1 MKRLFSFFMILLIF
15 NSTNS
20 LAVAMSPQ
28 QQELYQAAIVE
39 LNPDKALE
47 LLQRNNINLNE
58 YIEVNGRQ
66 TTFLHELLQLACDF
80 HRFKTGDNKNITDD
94 LDINLFSSPIGVQGD
109 NSNCLNQKQIQERYK
124 REINFDLD
132 YSLYQMFRLF

>member
-1 MKRLFSFFMILLIF
+1 MVDKQLFYM
-15 NSTNS
+15 
-20 LAVAMSPQ
+20 
-28 QQELYQAAIVE
+28 
-39 LNPDKALE
+39 
-47 LLQRNNINLNE
+47 
-58 YIEVNGRQ
+58 
-66 TTFLHELLQLACDF
+66 QLACDF

>member
-1 MKRLFSFFMILLIF
+1 MKRLFSFFMILLILF

-66 TTFLHELLQLACDF
+66 TTFLHA
-80 HRFKTGDNKNITDD
+80 T
-94 LDINLFSSPIGVQGD
+94 
-109 NSNCLNQKQIQERYK
+109 CL
-124 REINFDLD
+124 
-132 YSLYQMFRLF
+132 RLP